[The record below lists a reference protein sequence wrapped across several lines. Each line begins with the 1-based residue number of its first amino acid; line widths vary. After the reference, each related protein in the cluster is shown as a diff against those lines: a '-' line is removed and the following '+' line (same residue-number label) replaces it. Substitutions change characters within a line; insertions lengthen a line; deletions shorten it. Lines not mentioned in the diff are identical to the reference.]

1 MHFPIDSPRNGRWR
15 YFSAI
20 SSHTSSRGWFTHSE
34 IAMSMQTQ
42 KWVYKK
48 IKVGISVS
56 SRGAIDASE
65 RIKSLNISI
74 QVFSYC
80 HCVLSTSE
88 TPDFVRG
95 RVMLTAWSTS
105 QSRLRLVEL
114 DINRSDITIRQ
125 NGKGIR
131 KDGDT
136 ACMPTSPSPGFEE
149 ACSQN
154 ICWCICLRT
163 LFVCDPRYLREYRM
177 LSCMHSI

>member
-1 MHFPIDSPRNGRWR
+1 MGL
-15 YFSAI
+15 
-20 SSHTSSRGWFTHSE
+20 
-34 IAMSMQTQ
+34 Q
-42 KWVYKK
+42 KNQS
-48 IKVGISVS
+48 GNLVS

-65 RIKSLNISI
+65 RIKSWNISI

-88 TPDFVRG
+88 TPDFVRR

-105 QSRLRLVEL
+105 QFRLRLVEL
-114 DINRSDITIRQ
+114 DIDRSDITIRQ

-136 ACMPTSPSPGFEE
+136 ACRPTSPSPGFEE

-177 LSCMHSI
+177 LSCMHSMLKWWDCSKVQCRNVGIEHEPTIYRIHNETSCPIVS